1 MVERTGP
8 GLRLLAERR
17 GFRIGTCVSI
27 LPLKNDPEYA
37 RAVAREF
44 NVITPE
50 NALKFGVLSRS
61 RGHYDFSDADA
72 LVDFAEKH
80 GMQIHGHA
88 LLWYAQLPEW
98 LVNGKPTRTE
108 LIDILTTHVT
118 TVVGRYAGRI
128 ASWDVVNEAIATD
141 GTLRD
146 NVWHRIIGP
155 EYLDMAF
162 AAAHSADPKAQLF
175 YNDYGIEATEQ
186 HADAVYELLRTL
198 RGRQVPIGGV
208 GLQMHLTLDHLS
220 AVNRLPSMLA
230 RLADLGLPVAV
241 TEFDVRMKMSG
252 HPTAEQ
258 LATQASV
265 YREVLRSCL
274 TAQGCSTLV
283 VWGFTDRHS
292 WVPHFFPNQGAAL
305 LWDEEYQPKPSYHA
319 LAEELMRD

>member
-1 MVERTGP
+1 MDERSGP

-17 GFRIGTCVSI
+17 GFRIGTCVSAI
-27 LPLKNDPEYA
+27 PLKNDPEYA
-37 RAVAREF
+37 RTVAREF

-50 NALKFGVLSRS
+50 NALKFGVLSPS
-61 RGHYDFSDADA
+61 RGHYDFSGADA
-72 LVDFAEKH
+72 IVEFAENH
-80 GMQIHGHA
+80 GMEIHGHP

-118 TVVGRYAGRI
+118 TVVSRYAERI
-128 ASWDVVNEAIATD
+128 ASWDVVNEAIAAD

-146 NVWHRIIGP
+146 NVWHRVIGP
-155 EYLDMAF
+155 EYLDLAF

-186 HADAVYELLRTL
+186 HTEAVYELLRNL
-198 RGRQVPIGGV
+198 RRRKVPIHGV

-220 AVNRLPSMLA
+220 AINRLPSMLTWF
-230 RLADLGLPVAV
+230 ADLGLPVAV
-241 TEFDVRMKMSG
+241 TEFDVRMKVSG
-252 HPTAEQ
+252 HPTPEQ
-258 LATQASV
+258 LATQAVV

-274 TAQGCSTLV
+274 AAQGCSTLV
-283 VWGFTDRHS
+283 TWGFSDRHS

-305 LWDEEYQPKPSYHA
+305 LLDEEYQPKPSYHA
-319 LAEELMRD
+319 LAEEFMR